1 MKIIPNFLEP
11 NIFKKIKETIFSD
24 QFPFYYS
31 DQTGSLSDNSDF
43 MFTHKFFSEN
53 NQQSGYFSSILMPI
67 LGKLNFNYLLRA
79 KLNFYT
85 RKNKFVYTEMHRD
98 FDEPHTVALYS
109 LNNNN
114 GFTYFEDKTKIK
126 SKENQMILF
135 PGHIKHCSVM
145 QRDTNLR
152 INININYL

>member
-1 MKIIPNFLEP
+1 
-11 NIFKKIKETIFSD
+11 
-24 QFPFYYS
+24 
-31 DQTGSLSDNSDF
+31 

-114 GFTYFEDKTKIK
+114 GFTYFEDTKKKYHRLKINYFYLMVLEDIAVYHK
-126 SKENQMILF
+126 QILK
-135 PGHIKHCSVM
+135 I
-145 QRDTNLR
+145 RA
-152 INININYL
+152 NININLNNRKHLYIQERYQK